1 MNDIRCF
8 KPAWWLPNSH
18 AQTLW
23 PYLFQKKLR
32 LHLARERLELP
43 DGDFID
49 LCWTDQ
55 QSDTI
60 VMIIHGLEG
69 SIDSHYARGIIPAL
83 YGLGWRA
90 VFMHF
95 RGCSGEHNR
104 LSRGYHSGDTGD
116 IKYLVDTLH
125 HRYPDA
131 NLIAV
136 GYSLGGNALL
146 KYLGENTDRRPLKG
160 AVAVSVPFELAS
172 GALRLETGFSRVYQ
186 RHLLKRLQGKIISK
200 FTGRQAPLPLDR
212 VPDLDTFM
220 RFDDAI
226 TAPLHGFQ
234 DVHDYYTRSSSRQ
247 FLKNIRVPTLIIHA
261 QDDPFLTP
269 DAIPAAKEL
278 SGEISFELSKRGGH
292 VGFISGN
299 NPFKPAYWLE
309 QRIPEFIQEVIGN
322 L

>member
-1 MNDIRCF
+1 
-8 KPAWWLPNSH
+8 
-18 AQTLW
+18 
-23 PYLFQKKLR
+23 
-32 LHLARERLELP
+32 
-43 DGDFID
+43 
-49 LCWTDQ
+49 
-55 QSDTI
+55 
-60 VMIIHGLEG
+60 
-69 SIDSHYARGIIPAL
+69 
-83 YGLGWRA
+83 
-90 VFMHF
+90 
-95 RGCSGEHNR
+95 
-104 LSRGYHSGDTGD
+104 
-116 IKYLVDTLH
+116 
-125 HRYPDA
+125 
-131 NLIAV
+131 
-136 GYSLGGNALL
+136 
-146 KYLGENTDRRPLKG
+146 
-160 AVAVSVPFELAS
+160 
-172 GALRLETGFSRVYQ
+172 
-186 RHLLKRLQGKIISK
+186 
-200 FTGRQAPLPLDR
+200 
-212 VPDLDTFM
+212 M